1 MAEAALDFAT
11 WLAQADIPQSRLTP
25 QVLTLLQ
32 AVFSFRQRQGFDYF
46 STRLLSHF
54 LLNCDCGLKVAH
66 IARLVGISRPTASG
80 QQGLSSKQAIQQAHH
95 RLDGRPYGKLLPRYT
110 GAIAA
115 FLVEHPDASRAAL
128 LDFIE
133 ASFGVRVSRIA
144 LYKFLVKYGLDSIP
158 TSATPDAQA
167 VAIPQTQEQPDPV
180 IPVCAIVPVEAT
192 APPFSSHARNTPV
205 LSC

>member
-1 MAEAALDFAT
+1 MAEASLDFAT
-11 WLAQADIPQSRLTP
+11 WLDQADIPPSRLTP

-66 IARLVGISRPTASG
+66 VARLVGISRPTASG

-115 FLVEHPDASRAAL
+115 FLVDHPDASRAAL
-128 LDFIE
+128 LDFID
-133 ASFGVRVSRIA
+133 ATFGVRVSRIA
-144 LYKFLVKYGLDSIP
+144 LYKFLLKYGLDSIP
-158 TSATPDAQA
+158 RSPTPDARAAAPPQA
-167 VAIPQTQEQPDPV
+167 QEQPGASTPLS
-180 IPVCAIVPVEAT
+180 AIVPVEAA
-192 APPFSSHARNTPV
+192 APPFSSHARSTPEP
-205 LSC
+205 SC

>member
-1 MAEAALDFAT
+1 MAEAPLDFAT
-11 WLAQADIPQSRLTP
+11 WLDQADIPQSRLTP
-25 QVLTLLQ
+25 RVLTLLQ

-66 IARLVGISRPTASG
+66 VARLVGISRPTASG

-128 LDFIE
+128 LDFIDA
-133 ASFGVRVSRIA
+133 ASACASRASPCTSSSRSTASIA
-144 LYKFLVKYGLDSIP
+144 SP
-158 TSATPDAQA
+158 ARP
-167 VAIPQTQEQPDPV
+167 PQTPRRARSARPSRH
-180 IPVCAIVPVEAT
+180 
-192 APPFSSHARNTPV
+192 SSPSPRCPC
-205 LSC
+205 LL